1 MVGAGHKHHSKGYGF
16 LAHICEMSRVRL
28 VTLMPP
34 PGASL
39 KKGLEQGESKSR
51 GPGRRPESKKHLGRL
66 AWGRVKGTEGGLE
79 HLCRDGPGLVSVKL
93 LVHVMLPDWY

>member
-1 MVGAGHKHHSKGYGF
+1 MVRAGHKHYSKGYGF
-16 LAHICEMSRVRL
+16 LAQICEMSRVRP

-34 PGASL
+34 PGVSL

-51 GPGRRPESKKHLGRL
+51 GLGRRPESKKYLGRL
-66 AWGRVKGTEGGLE
+66 AWGRVEGTEGGLE
-79 HLCRDGPGLVSVKL
+79 HLCRDGRGLVSAKL